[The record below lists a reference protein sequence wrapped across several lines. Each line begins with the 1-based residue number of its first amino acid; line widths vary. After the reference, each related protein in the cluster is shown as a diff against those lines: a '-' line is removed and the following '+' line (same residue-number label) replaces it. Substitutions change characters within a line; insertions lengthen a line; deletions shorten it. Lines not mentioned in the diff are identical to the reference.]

1 MSLEREWIR
10 GAGPLAVLT
19 LLDERE
25 MYGYEL
31 CEALEERSGS
41 LLGMGQSTV
50 YTLLYALEARGF
62 VRTRRRTAPTG
73 RARKYYRLTSAGR
86 ERLRDQQGQWAR
98 LVRALT
104 RLGVPAEGLDETLR
118 EGAQP

>member
-50 YTLLYALEARGF
+50 YTLLYALEERGF
-62 VRTRRRTAPTG
+62 VKTRERTAPTG
-73 RARKYYRLTSAGR
+73 RSRKYYRLTGPGR
-86 ERLRDQQGQWAR
+86 ERLRDQRGQWSR
-98 LVRALT
+98 LVAALN
-104 RLGVPAEGLDETLR
+104 RLGVSTDDLEEGVE
-118 EGAQP
+118 A

>member
-19 LLDERE
+19 LLEQGE

-31 CEALEERSGS
+31 CEALEERSGN

-50 YTLLYALEARGF
+50 YTLLYALEERGF
-62 VRTRRRTAPTG
+62 VRTRKRAAPTG
-73 RARKYYRLTSAGR
+73 RTRKYYRLTAKGR
-86 ERLRDQQGQWAR
+86 ERLKDQQGQWSR
-98 LVRALT
+98 LVEALT
-104 RLGVPAEGLDETLR
+104 RLGVSADDLE
-118 EGAQP
+118 EGAGA

>member
-1 MSLEREWIR
+1 MNLEREWIR

-31 CEALEERSGS
+31 CEALEERSGN

-50 YTLLYALEARGF
+50 YTLLYALEERGF
-62 VRTRRRTAPTG
+62 VRTRERDAPSG
-73 RARKYYRLTSAGR
+73 RKRKYYRLTTAGR
-86 ERLRDQQGQWAR
+86 ERLRDQQSQWST
-98 LVRALT
+98 LVEALT
-104 RLGVPAEGLDETLR
+104 RLGVSADALD
-118 EGAQP
+118 EGAQA